1 LPAAAADLGAPLST
15 VGLDSLAA
23 VDLRNGLAAALGLPT
38 LPASL
43 AYDFSTAGA
52 VLNHVV
58 GLVGGRSEGVEEVVG
73 GALEEGVVVA
83 ETVET
88 EGVVVVKGEGTIS
101 GGRGEVV
108 VEAALFM
115 GAERAG
121 ISKCASSAVAQ
132 VSGRSVYFH
141 LCCQISTGERW
152 VSHACENAV

>member
-1 LPAAAADLGAPLST
+1 MVAEA
-15 VGLDSLAA
+15 LD
-23 VDLRNGLAAALGLPT
+23 
-38 LPASL
+38 
-43 AYDFSTAGA
+43 
-52 VLNHVV
+52 
-58 GLVGGRSEGVEEVVG
+58 SEGVEEVVG

-108 VEAALFM
+108 VEAALFK